1 MNCGNDIAKI
11 KGERKK
17 KKNVAMSLQKQK
29 KREERNKMNCGNRK
43 FKDWGISTC
52 LY

>member
-17 KKNVAMSLQKQK
+17 KKEYSNVIAKIE
-29 KREERNKMNCGNRK
+29 EERREK
-43 FKDWGISTC
+43 
-52 LY
+52 

>member
-17 KKNVAMSLQKQK
+17 KKDCSNVIAKIE
-29 KREERNKMNCGNRK
+29 EERNKMNCGNRK